1 MGLEQGFSQEQK
13 QVQKLAMTQRMQQ
26 SIQVLK
32 YNTED
37 LQTYLKQKEL
47 DNPFIS
53 ISREK
58 TYQQG
63 EAGSQSKDDWQSY
76 TAVFKQQSL
85 FEYLLDQIHLT
96 MRATPLRKWV
106 IYLLEH
112 LDSNGYL
119 RLDLDEV
126 SRKENVS
133 PVMLIDALTLLQR
146 LDPPGVGAR
155 NLKECLLLQI
165 ENDDNAP
172 KNASAIINDDF
183 EAFAD
188 RKWEKIAQHLGITL
202 AEIQTVFDYVRTL
215 SPAPGAVYDQ
225 SEVGY
230 IIPDLIVSSQGEKIE
245 VKATKYTQP
254 KVEFKQEYYD
264 SLASKND
271 SEIKAYLAQK
281 QKDYE
286 HLYNDLLQRG
296 QTILRVGQE
305 IIAYQADFFLKDTH
319 PLKPLLLRDVAHKL
333 QLHES
338 TISRAVNGKYL
349 QTSFGI
355 FELKHF
361 FSQAVNYQADASGE
375 LVSADAVHK
384 YISDLI
390 AKENKQKPLS
400 DQKISDLLKAK
411 QLKVSRRTV
420 AKYREQLKIPSSSKR
435 KRFE

>member
-1 MGLEQGFSQEQK
+1 
-13 QVQKLAMTQRMQQ
+13 
-26 SIQVLK
+26 
-32 YNTED
+32 
-37 LQTYLKQKEL
+37 
-47 DNPFIS
+47 
-53 ISREK
+53 
-58 TYQQG
+58 
-63 EAGSQSKDDWQSY
+63 
-76 TAVFKQQSL
+76 
-85 FEYLLDQIHLT
+85 
-96 MRATPLRKWV
+96 
-106 IYLLEH
+106 
-112 LDSNGYL
+112 
-119 RLDLDEV
+119 
-126 SRKENVS
+126 
-133 PVMLIDALTLLQR
+133 

-215 SPAPGAVYDQ
+215 SPAPGAAYDQ

-271 SEIKAYLAQK
+271 SEIKDYLAQK

-305 IIAYQADFFLKDTH
+305 IISYQADFFLKDTH

-361 FSQAVNYQADASGE
+361 FSQAVNYQTDASGE

-384 YISDLI
+384 YISELI

-411 QLKVSRRTV
+411 QLNVSRRTV

>member
-215 SPAPGAVYDQ
+215 SPAPGAVYDP
-225 SEVGY
+225 SEVG
-230 IIPDLIVSSQGEKIE
+230 
-245 VKATKYTQP
+245 
-254 KVEFKQEYYD
+254 
-264 SLASKND
+264 
-271 SEIKAYLAQK
+271 
-281 QKDYE
+281 
-286 HLYNDLLQRG
+286 
-296 QTILRVGQE
+296 
-305 IIAYQADFFLKDTH
+305 
-319 PLKPLLLRDVAHKL
+319 
-333 QLHES
+333 
-338 TISRAVNGKYL
+338 
-349 QTSFGI
+349 
-355 FELKHF
+355 
-361 FSQAVNYQADASGE
+361 
-375 LVSADAVHK
+375 
-384 YISDLI
+384 
-390 AKENKQKPLS
+390 
-400 DQKISDLLKAK
+400 
-411 QLKVSRRTV
+411 
-420 AKYREQLKIPSSSKR
+420 SSSR
-435 KRFE
+435 D